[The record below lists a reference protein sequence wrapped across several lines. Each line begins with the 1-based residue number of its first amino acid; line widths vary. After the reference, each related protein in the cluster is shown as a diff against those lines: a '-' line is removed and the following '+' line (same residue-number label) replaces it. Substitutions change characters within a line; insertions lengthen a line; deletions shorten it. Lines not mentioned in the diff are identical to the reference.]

1 MCINRRNYR
10 VVNNVREPEL
20 LSIAIWQLRMLRIVR
35 NVHNDKHSARHPEA
49 SQNAYHYERCVQ
61 SELSDMCYQLKTMSL
76 VTLSLLTTLYQKLM
90 NKDILHQFSDVSTKV
105 ERKYQNRAKTI
116 SQSPSFRYDPV
127 TLYSLI
133 HLDRKGFAY
142 MSSWIALVWPSGMKT
157 TFLTKHTRMF
167 GLKSEKILNVLKW
180 N

>member
-1 MCINRRNYR
+1 
-10 VVNNVREPEL
+10 
-20 LSIAIWQLRMLRIVR
+20 
-35 NVHNDKHSARHPEA
+35 
-49 SQNAYHYERCVQ
+49 
-61 SELSDMCYQLKTMSL
+61 MCYQLKTMSL

-167 GLKSEKILNVLKW
+167 GLKSEKILNVLK
-180 N
+180 